1 MAVLSVIQPRN
12 PHRWHGFK
20 TVFEEVEGHREASLQ
35 EGKRS
40 GQSVERKEEVNTV
53 VAGGN
58 GGGWGGGKIH
68 LIRQEKQS
76 YVVRKEKNNE
86 EGIYV
91 GSLQNLARLRTFYY
105 YY

>member
-12 PHRWHGFK
+12 PHRWHEFK

-58 GGGWGGGKIH
+58 GGGVQWGEDLSNKTGKAK
-68 LIRQEKQS
+68 LCDKEGQE
-76 YVVRKEKNNE
+76 
-86 EGIYV
+86 
-91 GSLQNLARLRTFYY
+91 
-105 YY
+105 